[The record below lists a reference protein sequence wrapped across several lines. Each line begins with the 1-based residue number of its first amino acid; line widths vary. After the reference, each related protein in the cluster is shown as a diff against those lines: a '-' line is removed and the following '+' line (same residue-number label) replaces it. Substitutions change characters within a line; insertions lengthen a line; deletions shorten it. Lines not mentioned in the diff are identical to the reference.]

1 MTAHLQITALTADD
15 RLSAKIQ
22 HTLELVPPAMQEACT
37 RPEICQMVMAE
48 LRLGEVDIY
57 HAIWRVLHRHAP
69 ESLAPSAWF
78 G

>member
-1 MTAHLQITALTADD
+1 MIAHFQTAALTTDD

-22 HTLELVPPAMQEACT
+22 QNLELAPPAMQQACAN
-37 RPEICQMVMAE
+37 PEVCQMVITEM
-48 LRLGEVDIY
+48 RLGEVDIY

-69 ESLAPSAWF
+69 ESLAPSVWF